1 MKRSLLLGF
10 FLLLYLFGLRNQ
22 VFAQNKVVV
31 LSVEDYIINPI
42 IYEYICAGLKKA
54 EEENAPLLIK
64 LDTPGGLLESTR
76 KIVKKILNSDIPVIV
91 YVYPQGSRAASAG
104 VFITLSAH
112 IAAMSPST
120 HIGSAHPVIM
130 NKSWGQIDEEL
141 KKKVINDT
149 LSWVENIAKKRKR
162 NVRWAK
168 KAVEESVSADET
180 QALRLK
186 IIDLIAQDTPE
197 LLKKLDGRMVN
208 LNGKNIFLKTK
219 GARLISLEMS
229 LRQKLLN
236 ALINPQIAYILMV
249 LGFFA
254 LLYEVTHPG
263 FGFPGIFGVIAL
275 LLAFYAFQVLPVNYA
290 GLSLIILGIIFLIVE
305 IFTPTFGLFTAGGL
319 SCLILGSLMLF
330 NQKVPFLKIPLKFI
344 LSLTISISIITLFVL
359 TKAVSIQ
366 RKKPLTGKESLIG
379 KTGVALQDIE
389 GEGKIELDG
398 QIWTAKTKDK
408 IKKGE
413 EVSVEKIEGL
423 KLVVKKKEVKD
434 VS

>member
-1 MKRSLLLGF
+1 
-10 FLLLYLFGLRNQ
+10 
-22 VFAQNKVVV
+22 
-31 LSVEDYIINPI
+31 
-42 IYEYICAGLKKA
+42 
-54 EEENAPLLIK
+54 
-64 LDTPGGLLESTR
+64 
-76 KIVKKILNSDIPVIV
+76 
-91 YVYPQGSRAASAG
+91 
-104 VFITLSAH
+104 
-112 IAAMSPST
+112 
-120 HIGSAHPVIM
+120 
-130 NKSWGQIDEEL
+130 
-141 KKKVINDT
+141 
-149 LSWVENIAKKRKR
+149 
-162 NVRWAK
+162 
-168 KAVEESVSADET
+168 
-180 QALRLK
+180 
-186 IIDLIAQDTPE
+186 
-197 LLKKLDGRMVN
+197 
-208 LNGKNIFLKTK
+208 
-219 GARLISLEMS
+219 
-229 LRQKLLN
+229 
-236 ALINPQIAYILMV
+236 
-249 LGFFA
+249 
-254 LLYEVTHPG
+254 
-263 FGFPGIFGVIAL
+263 
-275 LLAFYAFQVLPVNYA
+275 
-290 GLSLIILGIIFLIVE
+290 VE